1 MLSGI
6 LGTSTVPFGCNNSNS
21 QASFRNLQVM
31 HDGFFKQDA
40 QNTAMDDQITLG
52 IKLNSDI
59 DMMENSIST
68 DSNSELDYANPNCED
83 KNPTEQAI
91 PLSLKSRL
99 HYKPFPMHNHQ
110 LSLNKKPGDQLVLVP
125 LSMLAL
131 KTSTLS
137 VSDPALGQV
146 TQFPGQRNS
155 IDHTSLNNKSIE
167 MINGTNNN
175 EISPQNI
182 KQISLRSTSN
192 KSFNDSSLLHQEN
205 RENLR
210 NNKLEKQSY
219 PSISPPKNVQSS
231 NRESNCISPNSLNQ
245 LNKLESRKRRKT
257 SDHGCTAESN
267 ICQVCDEIAGKHNY
281 YGGRSCPSCRAFFR
295 RSVEIFA
302 K

>member
-1 MLSGI
+1 
-6 LGTSTVPFGCNNSNS
+6 
-21 QASFRNLQVM
+21 M

-59 DMMENSIST
+59 DMMEHSIST

-91 PLSLKSRL
+91 PLSLKTRL

-131 KTSTLS
+131 KSSTLS
-137 VSDPALGQV
+137 FSDPALGQV
-146 TQFPGQRNS
+146 TQFPGQCKA
-155 IDHTSLNNKSIE
+155 IDQTSLNNKS
-167 MINGTNNN
+167 N
-175 EISPQNI
+175 EIRNDTNDNKIGPQNV
-182 KQISLRSTSN
+182 KQINVKSTSN
-192 KSFNDSSLLHQEN
+192 KSFNDTSLLHQEN

-231 NRESNCISPNSLNQ
+231 NRASNCISPNSLNKS
-245 LNKLESRKRRKT
+245 NKLESRKRRKT
-257 SDHGCTAESN
+257 SDHGSTTESN
-267 ICQVCDEIAGKHNY
+267 ICQVCGEIAGKHNY

-295 RSVEIFA
+295 RSVEIFV

>member
-6 LGTSTVPFGCNNSNS
+6 LGVATVPFDCNNSNS
-21 QASFRNLQVM
+21 QASSRNLQVIL
-31 HDGFFKQDA
+31 DGFSKQDA
-40 QNTAMDDQITLG
+40 QNAAMDDQIRLG
-52 IKLNSDI
+52 LEVNSDV
-59 DMMENSIST
+59 DMRERSIST
-68 DSNSELDYANPNCED
+68 DSKPELDYANRNCED
-83 KNPTEQAI
+83 TNPTEQAT
-91 PLSLKSRL
+91 PLSINTRL
-99 HYKPFPMHNHQ
+99 HNKPFQKHNSH
-110 LSLNKKPGDQLVLVP
+110 LSLNRKPGDQLVLVP

-131 KTSTLS
+131 KSSTLS
-137 VSDPALGQV
+137 FSDPALGQV
-146 TQFPGQRNS
+146 TQFLGQYNS

-167 MINGTNNN
+167 IMNGTNNN
-175 EISPQNI
+175 EIRPQNI
-182 KQISLRSTSN
+182 KQINLRSTSN
-192 KSFNDSSLLHQEN
+192 KSFNDTSLLHQEN

-231 NRESNCISPNSLNQ
+231 NRASNCISPNSLNQ

-257 SDHGCTAESN
+257 SDHGCTTESN

-295 RSVEIFA
+295 RSVEISV